1 MADPQIMTNPE
12 EPLEER
18 IREAIGV
25 GDYTMANSLWIELG
39 GRLGQELAAGRVP
52 SARLRHT
59 LELIEWC
66 RTAALIGR
74 ARSEQQ
80 LTQLGVSSRYMAETA
95 APRQRLLARG

>member
-1 MADPQIMTNPE
+1 MTNPE
-12 EPLEER
+12 EPLEEH
-18 IREAIGV
+18 IREAMAA
-25 GDYTMANSLWIELG
+25 GDYTKANSLWIELG
-39 GRLGQELAAGRVP
+39 SRMGDELAAGRIP

-74 ARSEQQ
+74 ARCEKQ
-80 LTQLGVSSRYMAETA
+80 LNQLGVSSRYLAETA